1 MNETNYAPVKPNHSM
16 AIVSLVLGIL
26 GLIGALPLIGPIGAL
41 IAGQSAKKDIQLH
54 PEQYSGENFAQAG
67 IVLGWIG
74 IAVSVLMLAV
84 VCLALLFFI
93 PVSSISF
100 PVQ

>member
-1 MNETNYAPVKPNHSM
+1 MNETNFVPAKPNHAM

-41 IAGQSAKKDIQLH
+41 IAGQSAKKEIQLH
-54 PEQYSGENFAQAG
+54 PDAYSGENMAQAG

-74 IAVSVLMLAV
+74 VAVSVLLIAV

-100 PVQ
+100 PAR